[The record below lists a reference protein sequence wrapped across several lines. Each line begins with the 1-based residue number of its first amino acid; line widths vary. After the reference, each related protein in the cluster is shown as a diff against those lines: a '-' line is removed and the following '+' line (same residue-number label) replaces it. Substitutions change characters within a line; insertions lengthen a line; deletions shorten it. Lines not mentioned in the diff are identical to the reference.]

1 MAIPSIILLGCC
13 DGKRFSCLAGV
24 GFKVDFFFGESTP
37 LDLFTGFGET
47 EEMVD
52 WSVDVN
58 CSLGHGWGF
67 DGMVE
72 LELKLWA

>member
-1 MAIPSIILLGCC
+1 MERDFLAWPVSVSRLVF
-13 DGKRFSCLAGV
+13 FS
-24 GFKVDFFFGESTP
+24 ESTP

-67 DGMVE
+67 DEVVE
-72 LELKLWA
+72 LELKLWAWVGAWVI